1 MAGTARD
8 FWTKWNKI
16 KCEQTGHVKNEIS
29 RSLHQGVT
37 QTLPICASLWKKSIQ
52 RYDSEWDSS
61 FKGELSN
68 SFHLQTPQKLQSV
81 GKTK

>member
-8 FWTKWNKI
+8 FWTKRNKI

-37 QTLPICASLWKKSIQ
+37 QALPICAYIWKKGIQ
-52 RYDSEWDSS
+52 RYESEWDSS
-61 FKGELSN
+61 FKGEFCN
-68 SFHLQTPQKLQSV
+68 SFHLQTPQKL
-81 GKTK
+81 